1 MATKRDLKRNIN
13 YICSELLAECI
24 ASALYSGNP
33 DKESVDNLLKTIL
46 KLQHNYI
53 SRISHTEPNIAKVY
67 YKTLKQH
74 FHKEV
79 DEIIDRYIRNG
90 ELLDDIIPVTY
101 TVVKPE

>member
-1 MATKRDLKRNIN
+1 MANRRTLKRNIN

-33 DKESVDNLLKTIL
+33 DKESVDNLPRTIL
-46 KLQHNYI
+46 KLQHNYS

-67 YKTLKQH
+67 YKTLKHH

-79 DEIIDRYIRNG
+79 DEIIDHIKN
-90 ELLDDIIPVTY
+90 LN
-101 TVVKPE
+101 